1 MLTHRNCPHYG
12 ARRAHARIELLTRQN
27 GSIDSVQNDRVKPQ
41 RSYEPHRET
50 HRRHVERLGPG
61 SVRPYLE
68 VGAGRSRPLCGPRLQ
83 DKLRATSR
91 IDLRIGALR
100 VGLRAS
106 QLARFL

>member
-1 MLTHRNCPHYG
+1 MLMRPELPTLRRTKG
-12 ARRAHARIELLTRQN
+12 ARQNELPTRQN
-27 GSIDSVQNDRVKPQ
+27 GSIDSVQNDRVRPQ

-50 HRRHVERLGPG
+50 HPRHVELLGPVASAHVSKSAREEG
-61 SVRPYLE
+61 
-68 VGAGRSRPLCGPRLQ
+68 PLCGPRLQ

-100 VGLRAS
+100 VGLLAS